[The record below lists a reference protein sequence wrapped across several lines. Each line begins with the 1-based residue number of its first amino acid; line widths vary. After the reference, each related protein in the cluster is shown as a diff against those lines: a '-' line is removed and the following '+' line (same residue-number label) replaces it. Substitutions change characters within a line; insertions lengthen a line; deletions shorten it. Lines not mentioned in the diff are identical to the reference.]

1 LRKILVT
8 GGCGFIGSNFVL
20 HLLRTRED
28 VQVINLDK
36 LTYAGNL
43 ANLSEIEGDSRHR
56 FVRGDICDE
65 ALVGRLLGEG
75 VDSVVNFAAE
85 THVDRSIQD
94 SAPFILTNVGG
105 THALLTGARR
115 NKVRKFVQVGTDEV
129 YGSLGPSGQ
138 FTEDSP
144 LQPNNPY
151 SASKASADL
160 LVRAFQRT
168 YGMDATITRCTNNY
182 GPFQFPEKAI
192 PVFIGNALEDRPIPV
207 YGDGL
212 HVRDWLFV
220 EDHCRAIEAVMER
233 GRAGEVYN
241 VGGGNELP
249 NIELACLILRELK
262 KPESLIQFVKDR
274 PGHDRRYALDSSK
287 LSRELGWKPL
297 VSLGEGIPRTV
308 RWYCEHQDWL
318 HKVKSGE
325 YQEYYRK
332 HYHERHGL
340 QE

>member
-1 LRKILVT
+1 
-8 GGCGFIGSNFVL
+8 
-20 HLLRTRED
+20 
-28 VQVINLDK
+28 
-36 LTYAGNL
+36 
-43 ANLSEIEGDSRHR
+43 
-56 FVRGDICDE
+56 
-65 ALVGRLLGEG
+65 
-75 VDSVVNFAAE
+75 
-85 THVDRSIQD
+85 
-94 SAPFILTNVGG
+94 
-105 THALLTGARR
+105 
-115 NKVRKFVQVGTDEV
+115 
-129 YGSLGPSGQ
+129 
-138 FTEDSP
+138 
-144 LQPNNPY
+144 
-151 SASKASADL
+151 
-160 LVRAFQRT
+160 
-168 YGMDATITRCTNNY
+168 MDATLTRCTNNY

-192 PVFIGNALEDRPIPV
+192 PVFIGNALVDRPIPV

-241 VGGGNELP
+241 VGGANELP
-249 NIELACLILRELK
+249 NIELARLILRELK

-297 VSLGEGIPRTV
+297 VSLAEGIPRTV

-318 HKVKSGE
+318 RRVQTGE

>member
-1 LRKILVT
+1 MRKILVT

-20 HLLRTRED
+20 HLLRTRKD
-28 VQVINLDK
+28 LQVVNLDK

-43 ANLSEIEGDSRHR
+43 VNLSEIEGDPRHR
-56 FVRGDICDE
+56 FVHGDICDE
-65 ALVGRLLGEG
+65 ALVARLLADG

-105 THALLTGARR
+105 THALLTAARK
-115 NKVRKFVQVGTDEV
+115 NKVRKFIQVGTDEV
-129 YGSLGPSGQ
+129 YGSLGPSGL

-151 SASKASADL
+151 SASKAGADL

-241 VGGGNELP
+241 VGGANELP
-249 NIELACLILRELK
+249 NIELARLILRELK

-297 VSLGEGIPRTV
+297 VSLAEGIPRTV

-318 HKVKSGE
+318 RRVQTGE

>member
-1 LRKILVT
+1 VT

-20 HLLRTRED
+20 HLLSTRKD
-28 VQVINLDK
+28 LQVVNLDK
-36 LTYAGNL
+36 LTYAGDL
-43 ANLSEIEGDSRHR
+43 ANLAEIEGDPRHR

-65 ALVGRLLGEG
+65 ALVGQLLADG

-105 THALLTGARR
+105 THALLSAARK
-115 NKVRKFVQVGTDEV
+115 NKVRKFIQVGTDEV
-129 YGSLGPSGQ
+129 YGSLGPSGL

-151 SASKASADL
+151 SASKAGADL

-212 HVRDWLFV
+212 HVRDWLYV
-220 EDHCRAIEAVMER
+220 EDHCRALEAVMER

-249 NIELACLILRELK
+249 NIELARLILRELK

-287 LSRELGWKPL
+287 LARELGWKPL
-297 VSLGEGIPRTV
+297 VSLSEGIPRTV

-318 HKVKSGE
+318 RTVKSGE